1 MIQDNLLLILTLL
14 FVICMLT
21 MLSDRLRIPYPIF
34 LVIGGLLFSLVPG
47 IPAISLHP
55 DLVFLIFLP
64 PLLYA
69 AAWNTSW
76 NDFWK
81 MRRPISLLSFGLVIF
96 TSAAVALVSHAIIP
110 GFSLAM
116 GFLLG
121 GIISPPDA
129 VAATSVLQGMK
140 IPKRVITILEGE
152 SLVNDASS
160 LIVFR
165 FALAAIITGQ
175 FNLFGAAKT
184 FFAVA
189 FMGILIGLAVAMIV
203 FFIHRRFP
211 TTASIDAAISII
223 APYIMYVAAEH
234 FHYSGVL
241 SVVSGGLFL
250 TYRSQDF
257 LSYESRLQLNGL
269 WDTLVFLL
277 NGFVFILIGLQ
288 LTTIIE
294 GLGDYSVGEAIGYAI
309 VISLLTIII
318 RIIWVF
324 PNAYI
329 PRMLFK
335 SIRDT
340 EPKPTWQAVL
350 MVAWSGM
357 RGVVSLASALAIP
370 LTLTSGESFPHRNLI
385 LFITFVVILFTLV
398 LQGLSLKPL
407 IRVLKV
413 EVNRESEKVQ
423 ELSLRVHLA
432 EAVLAYLDTNYQEQ
446 IQGNETYKRVR
457 DRYERMIEVSKK
469 RLEKEEVEEEGA
481 AFLPQYRKMLVEL
494 VEVRRRELN
503 RFRHANEF
511 NEELLREREWELD
524 LEEARLR
531 N

>member
-1 MIQDNLLLILTLL
+1 
-14 FVICMLT
+14 
-21 MLSDRLRIPYPIF
+21 
-34 LVIGGLLFSLVPG
+34 
-47 IPAISLHP
+47 
-55 DLVFLIFLP
+55 
-64 PLLYA
+64 
-69 AAWNTSW
+69 
-76 NDFWK
+76 
-81 MRRPISLLSFGLVIF
+81 
-96 TSAAVALVSHAIIP
+96 
-110 GFSLAM
+110 
-116 GFLLG
+116 
-121 GIISPPDA
+121 
-129 VAATSVLQGMK
+129 
-140 IPKRVITILEGE
+140 
-152 SLVNDASS
+152 
-160 LIVFR
+160 
-165 FALAAIITGQ
+165 
-175 FNLFGAAKT
+175 
-184 FFAVA
+184 
-189 FMGILIGLAVAMIV
+189 
-203 FFIHRRFP
+203 
-211 TTASIDAAISII
+211 
-223 APYIMYVAAEH
+223 
-234 FHYSGVL
+234 
-241 SVVSGGLFL
+241 
-250 TYRSQDF
+250 
-257 LSYESRLQLNGL
+257 
-269 WDTLVFLL
+269 VFLL

-294 GLGDYSVGEAIGYAI
+294 GLGSYSVGEAIGYAI

-329 PRMLFK
+329 PRILFK

-340 EPKPTWQAVL
+340 EPRPTWQAVL

-423 ELSLRVHLA
+423 ELSLRIHLA

-503 RFRHANEF
+503 RFRHANEY
-511 NEELLREREWELD
+511 NEELLREREWEA
-524 LEEARLR
+524 EELNLYAFNDRCPAILKE
-531 N
+531 NLIGFQVSGA